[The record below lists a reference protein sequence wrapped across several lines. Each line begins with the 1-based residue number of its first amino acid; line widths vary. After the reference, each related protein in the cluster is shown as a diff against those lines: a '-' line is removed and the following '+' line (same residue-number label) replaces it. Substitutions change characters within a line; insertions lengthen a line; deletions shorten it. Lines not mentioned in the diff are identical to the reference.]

1 MLPDQLFTRR
11 VRARGK
17 GPLLIPHACPRC
29 ASCIHHQ
36 PRARRGAHLITIAGA
51 NARPPLA
58 LTAAPLAPLSR
69 GQSSPGGLA
78 LPGSWLGSRYPEH
91 SAVVLA
97 PTGLLFCMS
106 EFGFC
111 LPFTSEVWR
120 MTECISPRVQQPT
133 TDIQK
138 SILNPAPANPA
149 GQILD

>member
-1 MLPDQLFTRR
+1 MKSKCCLINYSREGSGQGVKVPSSSLTRAR
-11 VRARGK
+11 DVRAAYITSRGR
-17 GPLLIPHACPRC
+17 GAAPISLPSPV
-29 ASCIHHQ
+29 
-36 PRARRGAHLITIAGA
+36 PMRARRSPSLRLHS
-51 NARPPLA
+51 RP
-58 LTAAPLAPLSR
+58 
-69 GQSSPGGLA
+69 SPGVRA